1 MNEKR
6 YTFKLK
12 SDGSFMYWQNASNTF
27 VKEAIDDRLSY
38 CIEHSTKAN
47 SIGFFFFKCF
57 DEIPYEDKFRH
68 TLWPKVM
75 SCVFLG
81 VTIAIYVILRET
93 HNLFGKV
100 LMNYCTATF
109 LLYLLLVYAQVN
121 LEPNDVHCRIIGYTI
136 IFVSTVSF
144 AWLNIMCCD
153 IWLTFGYTRQTVGVH
168 QKRRDCKR
176 LIIYIICGW
185 SLPAFHT
192 LTIYAF
198 SVSHILPESVH
209 PYVGYS
215 TCFIENRN
223 YAAIVFLRLPH
234 FSIQIVNVV
243 LFLKT
248 INYCLKV
255 KNEIGR
261 TIDVSKYEKKDKFKR
276 NKEKLSLILKLSV
289 IMGLTFVFDTVTGFF
304 RMSEMGNTLKYI
316 EIIWDSINCLQGVFI
331 FIIFIC
337 KKRICREIRRK
348 FDFRKRSS
356 STRASNSITRM
367 STLSTA
373 SRGSRTTTRR
383 ST

>member
-121 LEPNDVHCRIIGYTI
+121 LEPNDVHCRIIGE
-136 IFVSTVSF
+136 
-144 AWLNIMCCD
+144 LCNI
-153 IWLTFGYTRQTVGVH
+153 
-168 QKRRDCKR
+168 
-176 LIIYIICGW
+176 
-185 SLPAFHT
+185 
-192 LTIYAF
+192 
-198 SVSHILPESVH
+198 
-209 PYVGYS
+209 
-215 TCFIENRN
+215 
-223 YAAIVFLRLPH
+223 
-234 FSIQIVNVV
+234 
-243 LFLKT
+243 
-248 INYCLKV
+248 
-255 KNEIGR
+255 
-261 TIDVSKYEKKDKFKR
+261 
-276 NKEKLSLILKLSV
+276 
-289 IMGLTFVFDTVTGFF
+289 
-304 RMSEMGNTLKYI
+304 
-316 EIIWDSINCLQGVFI
+316 LQ
-331 FIIFIC
+331 
-337 KKRICREIRRK
+337 
-348 FDFRKRSS
+348 
-356 STRASNSITRM
+356 N
-367 STLSTA
+367 
-373 SRGSRTTTRR
+373 
-383 ST
+383 